1 MVGVM
6 AVAAMEAGVTAAEGR
21 AEAVTEVGKAE
32 EAMAAEVTGA
42 ATEAEAMAVAG
53 TVAVT
58 GAEGTAVVARAA
70 ARAVAAMVVTAV
82 ATAAD
87 TCYRR
92 GRSLRH
98 LPGNRSPGR
107 GPAHRRLCRPS
118 KPLICSLHSFCTR
131 DPPHY
136 GICRH

>member
-1 MVGVM
+1 MADMLVVEGWVERAEMMVAVEVERTAGQ
-6 AVAAMEAGVTAAEGR
+6 AVAAR
-21 AEAVTEVGKAE
+21 
-32 EAMAAEVTGA
+32 
-42 ATEAEAMAVAG
+42 AVA
-53 TVAVT
+53 
-58 GAEGTAVVARAA
+58 ARAA